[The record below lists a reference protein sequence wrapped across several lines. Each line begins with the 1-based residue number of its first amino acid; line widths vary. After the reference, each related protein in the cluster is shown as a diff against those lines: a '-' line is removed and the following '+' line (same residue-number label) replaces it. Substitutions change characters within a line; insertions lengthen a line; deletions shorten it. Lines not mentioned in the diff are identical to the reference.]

1 MKIETQLP
9 NESLQ
14 KKKDLLAAVHYVAI
28 NYYFWYI
35 LYLLLL
41 NNHQALLFFSV
52 INSISATVYLKGME
66 NVTLEFFRA
75 NYMEQGDIIQHLVSI
90 VPCVKSSVPRVII
103 QHGDMR
109 ILVL

>member
-1 MKIETQLP
+1 MFPLTITFDTFLC
-9 NESLQ
+9 
-14 KKKDLLAAVHYVAI
+14 
-28 NYYFWYI
+28 
-35 LYLLLL
+35 LLLL

-75 NYMEQGDIIQHLVSI
+75 NDVEQGDIIQHLVSI

-103 QHGDMR
+103 QHGDMG